1 MDALTTTDA
10 DATTLSGLSYFCA
23 AAVDAEM
30 AMALSWVEMAA
41 VKQSGSSCFC
51 AAVAD
56 AVETT
61 METAVAASK
70 LQEPEAST
78 PPVLILF
85 RFFFLPLHLLLP
97 FPFFLFPQAVFIYL
111 IYTFTIIN

>member
-1 MDALTTTDA
+1 MDALTTMDA
-10 DATTLSGLSYFCA
+10 DATTSSGLSYVCA

-30 AMALSWVEMAA
+30 AMALFWVEMAA

-70 LQEPEAST
+70 SKSNLTTHHLYDKKPGAVM
-78 PPVLILF
+78 PPVLSVSSYI
-85 RFFFLPLHLLLP
+85 
-97 FPFFLFPQAVFIYL
+97 
-111 IYTFTIIN
+111 

>member
-70 LQEPEAST
+70 SKSNLTTHHLYDKKPGAVM
-78 PPVLILF
+78 PPVLSVSSYI
-85 RFFFLPLHLLLP
+85 
-97 FPFFLFPQAVFIYL
+97 
-111 IYTFTIIN
+111 

>member
-10 DATTLSGLSYFCA
+10 DAKTLSGLSYFCA

-56 AVETT
+56 AAETT
-61 METAVAASK
+61 TETAVAASK
-70 LQEPEAST
+70 SKSNLTTHLGTTKTGGYDASGS
-78 PPVLILF
+78 F
-85 RFFFLPLHLLLP
+85 CLLL
-97 FPFFLFPQAVFIYL
+97 IYE
-111 IYTFTIIN
+111 INFS

>member
-1 MDALTTTDA
+1 MDA

-70 LQEPEAST
+70 SKSNLTTHHLYDNKPGAVM
-78 PPVLILF
+78 PPVLSVSSYI
-85 RFFFLPLHLLLP
+85 
-97 FPFFLFPQAVFIYL
+97 
-111 IYTFTIIN
+111 